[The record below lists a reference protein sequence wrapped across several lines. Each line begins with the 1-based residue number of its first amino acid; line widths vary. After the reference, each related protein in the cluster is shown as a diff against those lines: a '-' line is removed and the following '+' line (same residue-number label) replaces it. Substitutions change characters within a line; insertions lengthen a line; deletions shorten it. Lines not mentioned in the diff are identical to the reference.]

1 MIAERSPGGEKQAER
16 YNKVVEACVEQLEV
30 LAAACPYDQDG
41 ITRGLQV
48 SILLGSDEVE
58 QWAVKASGSSG
69 GAQLRF

>member
-1 MIAERSPGGEKQAER
+1 M
-16 YNKVVEACVEQLEV
+16 VEACVEQLEA